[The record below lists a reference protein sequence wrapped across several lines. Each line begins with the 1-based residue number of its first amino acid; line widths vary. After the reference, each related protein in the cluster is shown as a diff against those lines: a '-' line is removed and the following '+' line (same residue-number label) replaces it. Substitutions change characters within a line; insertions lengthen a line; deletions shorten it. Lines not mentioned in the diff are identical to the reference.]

1 MAGPDVVYSSPAAR
15 GSNRPAPP
23 VRDTGRRRTG
33 AAARGRWWTRRP
45 GRTGSRRGGRDRG
58 TVLPAHSPVRTAPS
72 RCQEEPKVTSWVGR
86 TAVEIAAAVREK
98 RVTPREVVA
107 EHLAR
112 IERLDGRVG
121 AFRAVRAGAALAE
134 ADEVAARAG
143 LGELP
148 LAGVPVAV
156 KDNLAVRGESMR
168 VGSAATPDAPA
179 ERDHETVARLRAA
192 GAVVVGL
199 TNVPELCVFGTTEG
213 VHGTARNP
221 WDPTRTAGGSSG
233 GSAAA
238 VAAGMV
244 PIALGNDGMGSLR
257 IPAANCG
264 LVAVKPGRGVVPA
277 AIGDGDWFGMSE
289 NGPLATTVED
299 ARLVLAVLAG
309 TGEARRPGNETRRI
323 AVSLRSPLAGVT
335 VTRPYAA
342 AVREAAGVLIR
353 AGHQVRRA
361 DPPYPVSLGATAL
374 AHWTAGTAVDA
385 RGVDARLLA
394 RRTRVHAAIGRRC
407 EHTVR
412 SGTGRER
419 LRRRLEPFF
428 AEHDV
433 LLTPALARR
442 SPRAAPWHERGWLRN
457 VVANSAY
464 SPLTPP
470 WNLTGWPAMS
480 VPFGTLPSGA
490 PRAVQLVGRPGSE
503 ADLLEIAGQLEQRRP
518 WRRIAPLE

>member
-1 MAGPDVVYSSPAAR
+1 MT
-15 GSNRPAPP
+15 N
-23 VRDTGRRRTG
+23 
-33 AAARGRWWTRRP
+33 
-45 GRTGSRRGGRDRG
+45 
-58 TVLPAHSPVRTAPS
+58 
-72 RCQEEPKVTSWVGR
+72 WVGR
-86 TAVEIAAAVREK
+86 TAAEIAAAVREK
-98 RVTPREVVA
+98 QATPREVVA

-121 AFRAVRAGAALAE
+121 AFRVVRAEAALAE
-134 ADEVAARAG
+134 ADEVGSRAD
-143 LGELP
+143 LAELP

-156 KDNLAVRGESMR
+156 KDNLAVGGESKR
-168 VGSAATPDAPA
+168 IGSAATPDTPA
-179 ERDHETVARLRAA
+179 ADDHVTVARLRAA

-221 WDPTRTAGGSSG
+221 WDTSRTAGGSSG

-264 LVAVKPGRGVVPA
+264 LVTIKPGTGVVPA
-277 AIGDGDWFGMSE
+277 GVSDGDWFGMSE

-299 ARLVLAVLAG
+299 ARLMLSVLADTEVVGPAAPG
-309 TGEARRPGNETRRI
+309 THRI

-335 VTRPYAA
+335 ISRPYATA
-342 AVREAAGVLIR
+342 ARDAAGLLIK

-361 DPPYPVSLGATAL
+361 DPPYPMSLGVTSL
-374 AHWTAGTAVDA
+374 THWTAGTAVDA
-385 RGVDARLLA
+385 QGLDPARLT
-394 RRTRVHAAIGRRC
+394 RRTRVHAAVGRHFVNRVRIG
-407 EHTVR
+407 E
-412 SGTGRER
+412 SREQ

-428 AEHDV
+428 AEYDV

-442 SPRAAPWHERGWLRN
+442 SPKSEPWHERGWLRN
-457 VVANSAY
+457 IMANTNY

-480 VPFGTLPSGA
+480 IPFGTLPSGA
-490 PRAVQLVGRPGSE
+490 PCAIQLVGRPGAE
-503 ADLLEIAGQLEQRRP
+503 AELLALAERIQELRP
-518 WRRIAPLE
+518 WQRTAPLD

>member
-1 MAGPDVVYSSPAAR
+1 M
-15 GSNRPAPP
+15 
-23 VRDTGRRRTG
+23 
-33 AAARGRWWTRRP
+33 
-45 GRTGSRRGGRDRG
+45 
-58 TVLPAHSPVRTAPS
+58 
-72 RCQEEPKVTSWVGR
+72 TSWVGR
-86 TAVEIAAAVREK
+86 TAAEIAAAVREK
-98 RVTPREVVA
+98 QATPREVVA

-121 AFRAVRAGAALAE
+121 AFRLVRAEAALAE
-134 ADEVAARAG
+134 ADEVGSRAD
-143 LGELP
+143 LAELP
-148 LAGVPVAV
+148 LAGVPVAI
-156 KDNLAVRGESMR
+156 KDNLAVRGESNR
-168 VGSAATPDAPA
+168 VGSAATPDTPA
-179 ERDHETVARLRAA
+179 DDDHVTVARLRAA

-221 WDPTRTAGGSSG
+221 WDTSRTAGGSSG

-264 LVAVKPGRGVVPA
+264 LVTIKPGHGVVPA
-277 AIGDGDWFGMSE
+277 GISDGDWFGMSE

-299 ARLVLAVLAG
+299 ARLMLSILADTEVVRPDTPG
-309 TGEARRPGNETRRI
+309 THRI

-335 VTRPYAA
+335 ISKPYATA
-342 AVREAAGVLIR
+342 ARDAAALLIK

-361 DPPYPVSLGATAL
+361 DPPYPMSLGVTSL
-374 AHWTAGTAVDA
+374 THWTAGTSVDA
-385 RGVDARLLA
+385 QGLDPRQLT
-394 RRTRVHAAIGRRC
+394 RRTRVHAAVGKRFVDR
-407 EHTVR
+407 VR
-412 SGTGRER
+412 AGASREE

-428 AEHDV
+428 AEYDV

-442 SPRAAPWHERGWLRN
+442 SPKSEPWHERGWLRN
-457 VVANSAY
+457 VMANTNY

-470 WNLTGWPAMS
+470 WNLTGWPAMA

-490 PRAVQLVGRPGSE
+490 PAAVQLVGRPGSE
-503 ADLLEIAGQLEQRRP
+503 AELLALAERIEALRP
-518 WRRIAPLE
+518 WRRTAPLD

>member
-1 MAGPDVVYSSPAAR
+1 
-15 GSNRPAPP
+15 
-23 VRDTGRRRTG
+23 
-33 AAARGRWWTRRP
+33 
-45 GRTGSRRGGRDRG
+45 
-58 TVLPAHSPVRTAPS
+58 
-72 RCQEEPKVTSWVGR
+72 VTSWVGR
-86 TAVEIAAAVREK
+86 TAAEIAAAVREK

-112 IERLDGRVG
+112 IERLDARVG
-121 AFRAVRAGAALAE
+121 AFRTVRAAAALAE
-134 ADEVAARAG
+134 ADELATRD
-143 LGELP
+143 LGGLP

-156 KDNLAVRGESMR
+156 KDNLSVRGESTR
-168 VGSAATPDAPA
+168 IGSAATPDAPA
-179 ERDHETVARLRAA
+179 DHDHVTVARLRAA

-199 TNVPELCVFGTTEG
+199 TNVPELCVFGTTDG
-213 VHGTARNP
+213 VHGAARNP
-221 WDPTRTAGGSSG
+221 WDTSRTAGGSSG

-264 LVAVKPGRGVVPA
+264 LVGLKPGYGTVPA
-277 AIGDGDWFGMSE
+277 DIGHGDWFGMSE

-299 ARLVLAVLAG
+299 ARLMFAVLAG
-309 TGEARRPGNETRRI
+309 AEADAPGTADTEADPPIRTI
-323 AVSLRSPLAGVT
+323 ALSLRSPLAGIA
-335 VTRPYAA
+335 VTRPYASA
-342 AVREAAGVLIR
+342 AREAAGLLAG

-361 DPPYPVSLGATAL
+361 DPPYPLSLSLTSL

-385 RGVDARLLA
+385 EELDPRRLT
-394 RRTRVHAAIGRRC
+394 RRTRVHAAVGRRFL
-407 EHTVR
+407 HGVR
-412 SGTGRER
+412 TGDRREQ

-428 AEHDV
+428 AEHDI

-442 SPRAAPWHERGWLRN
+442 GPAAAAWHERGWLRN
-457 VVANSAY
+457 LLANTNY

-490 PRAVQLVGRPGSE
+490 PCAVQLVGRPGSE
-503 ADLLEIAGQLEQRRP
+503 LDLLALAGQLEKLHPWQRT
-518 WRRIAPLE
+518 APLGQRSGNRP

>member
-1 MAGPDVVYSSPAAR
+1 M
-15 GSNRPAPP
+15 
-23 VRDTGRRRTG
+23 TT
-33 AAARGRWWTRRP
+33 
-45 GRTGSRRGGRDRG
+45 
-58 TVLPAHSPVRTAPS
+58 
-72 RCQEEPKVTSWVGR
+72 WVGR
-86 TAVEIAAAVREK
+86 TAAEIAAAVREK
-98 RVTPREVVA
+98 RATPREVVA

-121 AFRAVRAGAALAE
+121 AFRTLRAQAALAE
-134 ADEVAARAG
+134 ADELATKD

-156 KDNLAVRGESMR
+156 KDNLPVRGESNR
-168 VGSAATPDAPA
+168 NGSAATQDTPA
-179 ERDHETVARLRAA
+179 DHDHATVARLRAA

-199 TNVPELCVFGTTEG
+199 TNVPELCVFGTTDG
-213 VHGTARNP
+213 AHGTARNP
-221 WDPTRTAGGSSG
+221 WDLTRTAGGSSG

-264 LVAVKPGRGVVPA
+264 LVALKPGHGVVPA
-277 AIGDGDWFGMSE
+277 GIGHGDWFGMSE

-299 ARLVLAVLAG
+299 ARLMFSVLADTEVV
-309 TGEARRPGNETRRI
+309 RPSETVTRKV
-323 AVSLRSPLAGVT
+323 ALSVRSPLAGVS
-335 VTRPYAA
+335 VSRPYTTVARAA
-342 AVREAAGVLIR
+342 AQLLAG
-353 AGHQVRRA
+353 AGHRVRPA
-361 DPPYPVSLGATAL
+361 EPPYPLWLSTTSL

-385 RGVDARLLA
+385 EDLDPRRLT
-394 RRTRVHAAIGRRC
+394 RRTRVHAAVGRRFLAG
-407 EHTVR
+407 VR
-412 SGTGRER
+412 KSGRREQ
-419 LRRRLEPFF
+419 LRGRLEPFF

-442 SPRAAPWHERGWLRN
+442 GPAAAAWHERGWLRN
-457 VVANSAY
+457 LVANTNY

-490 PRAVQLVGRPGSE
+490 PCAVQLVGRPGSE
-503 ADLLEIAGQLEQRRP
+503 STLLEVAGHLEELRP
-518 WRRIAPLE
+518 WPRTAPLD

>member
-1 MAGPDVVYSSPAAR
+1 
-15 GSNRPAPP
+15 
-23 VRDTGRRRTG
+23 
-33 AAARGRWWTRRP
+33 
-45 GRTGSRRGGRDRG
+45 
-58 TVLPAHSPVRTAPS
+58 
-72 RCQEEPKVTSWVGR
+72 VTTWAGR
-86 TAVEIAAAVREK
+86 TAAETAAAVREK

-121 AFRAVRAGAALAE
+121 AFRAVRAEAALAE
-134 ADEVAARAG
+134 ADEVAARGDVA
-143 LGELP
+143 ELP

-156 KDNLAVRGESMR
+156 KDNLAVRGESRR
-168 VGSAATPDAPA
+168 VGSAATPETPA
-179 ERDHETVARLRAA
+179 ARDHVTVARLRAA

-199 TNVPELCVFGTTEG
+199 TNVPERGVFGTTDG
-213 VHGTARNP
+213 VLGIARNP
-221 WDPTRTAGGSSG
+221 WDPSRSAGGSSG

-264 LVAVKPGRGVVPA
+264 LVTLKPGRGVIPT
-277 AIGDGDWFGMSE
+277 GDGDSTWFGMSE

-299 ARLVLAVLAG
+299 ARLMFSVLAG
-309 TGEARRPGNETRRI
+309 VEPGPGSGPGVLRV

-335 VTRPYAA
+335 ISRPYAA
-342 AVREAAGVLIR
+342 AAREAAGLLMR

-361 DPPYPVSLGATAL
+361 DPPYPMSLATTSL
-374 AHWTAGTAVDA
+374 AHWTAGTAADA
-385 RGVDARLLA
+385 RPLDPRLLT
-394 RRTRVHAAIGRRC
+394 RRTRVHARLGRPFLR
-407 EHTVR
+407 TVG
-412 SGTGRER
+412 SGASRER

-442 SPRAAPWHERGWLRN
+442 SPKAGPWHERGWLSN
-457 VVANSAY
+457 VLANTNY

-480 VPFGTLPSGA
+480 VPCGTLPSGA
-490 PRAVQLVGRPGSE
+490 PCAVQLVGRPGMESR
-503 ADLLEIAGQLEQRRP
+503 LLELAGQLEERNPWQRT
-518 WRRIAPLE
+518 APMN